1 METRHYDAVVV
12 GAGPGG
18 YVCAIRLAQLG
29 VKTLCVEKENWGGVC
44 LNVGCIPSKALIT
57 AAKKYTAVDKLKEMG
72 LVFETPPTV
81 DVDQLQKWKGG
92 IVQKLTSGIKMLLG
106 KNGSDHMIGTA
117 RFVGGTT
124 GRDLEIDKPDGETIK
139 VTCDKLVIAV
149 GSRPIEIPGF
159 SYKDER
165 ILDSTKALALD
176 HIPNRLT
183 VIGGGYIGLEMG
195 MMLSKLGSEV
205 TVLEAA
211 PSVLATFDKDVV
223 KIVSR
228 KMKKQGMK
236 VLTGAM
242 AQGWSEGD
250 GEAIVK
256 VKTAKGEE
264 EVAADRILVTVGRR
278 PNSEILSA
286 TGVEL
291 TDRGFVKVDDQQKTN
306 IEGIYAI
313 GDITGRSMLAHGASY
328 EAEIAAEVIAGHEY
342 RRYRAKTV
350 PAVVF
355 TDPEIGVAGLMEHE
369 AKDQGYDVLVGQ
381 MPFSAI
387 GRAMTTGETDGFIK
401 VVADSTDNR
410 ILGIT
415 IVGPNASDLIS
426 EGALAVE
433 MDAEL
438 LDIGLTIHPH
448 PTLGEGVMEAA
459 KHALGEAVHT
469 LNKKK

>member
-1 METRHYDAVVV
+1 MESQHYGAVVV

-29 VKTLCVEKENWGGVC
+29 IKTLCVEKENWGGVC

-57 AAKKYTAVDKLKEMG
+57 AAKKYSAVEKLQEMG
-72 LVFETPPTV
+72 LVFDSPPSL
-81 DVDQLQKWKGG
+81 DVAQLQKWKGG
-92 IVQKLTSGIKMLLG
+92 IVQKLTSGIKGLLQA
-106 KNGSDHMIGTA
+106 NGSDHMIGTA
-117 RFVGGTT
+117 RFVGGAT
-124 GRDLEIDKPDGETIK
+124 GRDLEIDTPDGNTLK
-139 VTCDKLVIAV
+139 VTCDNLVIAV

-159 SYKDER
+159 SYKDDR

-195 MMLSKLGSEV
+195 MMLSKLGSDV

-211 PSVLATFDKDVV
+211 PQLLANFDPDVV
-223 KIVSR
+223 KIISR
-228 KMKKQGMK
+228 KMKKQGMT
-236 VLTGAM
+236 VHTNAL
-242 AQGWSEGD
+242 AQGWSEGE

-256 VKTAKGEE
+256 IKTPKGEQDI
-264 EVAADRILVTVGRR
+264 AADKILVTVGRR

-286 TGVEL
+286 TGIEL
-291 TDRGFVKVDDQQKTN
+291 TERGFVKVDDQQKTN
-306 IEGIYAI
+306 VEGIYAI

-328 EAEIAAEVIAGHEY
+328 EAEVAAEVIAGHTY

-369 AKDQGYDVLVGQ
+369 AKKEGYDVVVGQ

-401 VVADSTDNR
+401 VVADASDNR

-459 KHALGEAVHT
+459 KHALGEAIHT

>member
-81 DVDQLQKWKGG
+81 DVNQLQKWKGG

-124 GRDLEIDKPDGETIK
+124 GRDLEIDTPEGETIK

-149 GSRPIEIPGF
+149 GSRPVEIPGF

-250 GEAIVK
+250 NEAIVK

-264 EVAADRILVTVGRR
+264 DVAADRILVTVGRR

-306 IEGIYAI
+306 VEGIYAI

-328 EAEIAAEVIAGHEY
+328 EAEIAAEVIAGHTY

-369 AKDQGYDVLVGQ
+369 AKEQGYDVLVGQ

-469 LNKKK
+469 LNKKR